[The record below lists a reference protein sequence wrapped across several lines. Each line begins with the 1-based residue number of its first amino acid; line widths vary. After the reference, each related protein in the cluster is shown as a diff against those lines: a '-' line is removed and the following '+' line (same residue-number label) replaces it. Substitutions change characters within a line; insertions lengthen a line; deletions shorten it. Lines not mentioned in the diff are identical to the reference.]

1 MLSPSPRNPLAYL
14 YSRKQDEGYNQ
25 QAGQHPLAQF
35 PSTPDGNHAALY
47 TLPVAR
53 GHGQPNRDLVGF
65 SDKWISMSTSDN
77 RAYPFPE
84 LRPSKRALTMI
95 CSHIVLLGRDLRV
108 QHGIEDARSVQSYA
122 ELDWQLHSHPV
133 AGTARCDCGRSGL
146 SRHVLLGPKRNIRMW
161 PQDGAKRPGEDRKLA
176 IRPHPHG
183 Q

>member
-14 YSRKQDEGYNQ
+14 YSRKQDEVYNQ

-77 RAYPFPE
+77 RA
-84 LRPSKRALTMI
+84 KRSLI
-95 CSHIVLLGRDLRV
+95 CSHRSMSSAGGR
-108 QHGIEDARSVQSYA
+108 I
-122 ELDWQLHSHPV
+122 
-133 AGTARCDCGRSGL
+133 SGF
-146 SRHVLLGPKRNIRMW
+146 SER
-161 PQDGAKRPGEDRKLA
+161 
-176 IRPHPHG
+176 
-183 Q
+183 